1 MSKQIFNLKVE
12 LIYKESEIKI
22 IFHRSSLSSGTLKNN
37 RALKDPTAPN
47 HTMLPAVTNDHQAS
61 LSSEDSIKKIE
72 AVAAETESLLS
83 QDNDCN
89 V

>member
-1 MSKQIFNLKVE
+1 
-12 LIYKESEIKI
+12 
-22 IFHRSSLSSGTLKNN
+22 
-37 RALKDPTAPN
+37 
-47 HTMLPAVTNDHQAS
+47 MLPAVTNDHQAS